1 MPGHDIVVVGAS
13 AGGVEPLTRLAAALP
28 KDLAATVLVVLH
40 VPAEGTSALP
50 RILERNGAL
59 PARHAQDGDALEPGR
74 IYVAPPDQHL
84 LVGRDLRVWLSR
96 GPRENGHRPAI
107 DPLFR
112 SAAVAYGPRV
122 VGVVLSGS
130 LDDGAAGLHAV
141 KRRGGL
147 ALVQDPDEALH
158 PSMPLAAMAT
168 VDVDRV
174 ASVDA
179 LAAEID
185 RLARTDAPEE
195 VTDVPDE
202 MEREAEC
209 RWLAEVSIFAGVLA
223 YGAHSGRGACEGR
236 APAAARHRGQART
249 PGK

>member
-1 MPGHDIVVVGAS
+1 
-13 AGGVEPLTRLAAALP
+13 
-28 KDLAATVLVVLH
+28 
-40 VPAEGTSALP
+40 
-50 RILERNGAL
+50 
-59 PARHAQDGDALEPGR
+59 
-74 IYVAPPDQHL
+74 
-84 LVGRDLRVWLSR
+84 
-96 GPRENGHRPAI
+96 
-107 DPLFR
+107 
-112 SAAVAYGPRV
+112 AYGPRV

-202 MEREAEC
+202 MEREAEAAK
-209 RWLAEVSIFAGVLA
+209 LSAAEMNAAADAGEPSVFTCPECHGVLWELE
-223 YGAHSGRGACEGR
+223 EGELLR
-236 APAAARHRGQART
+236 FRCRVGHAFSVDT
-249 PGK
+249 LL